1 MLDASNL
8 VINTA
13 FNTKIAE
20 VGNEMPN
27 VSRLIRLVSRL
38 ILILIQ
44 KSEKLKIKSSTEF
57 RKYFKRFC
65 SH

>member
-8 VINTA
+8 VTNTA
-13 FNTKIAE
+13 FNTKIVE

-38 ILILIQ
+38 ILLLIQ
-44 KSEKLKIKSSTEF
+44 KAEKLKI
-57 RKYFKRFC
+57 
-65 SH
+65 